1 MMVKTAPNM
10 ESPEEK
16 LQWIFNT
23 FDKGLTRIN
32 CFMTEEI
39 DFVSNNLKYFTD
51 GGGNIDD
58 DEVYGVVHTLF
69 KMIGKEISDDE
80 LDEIVDDIL
89 EKVDANGDGVIS
101 EKEFIENAMKSEF
114 LADVV
119 KNHT

>member
-16 LQWIFNT
+16 LKWIFNT
-23 FDKGLTRIN
+23 FDKGLTKIN

>member
-1 MMVKTAPNM
+1 M

>member
-1 MMVKTAPNM
+1 M

-16 LQWIFNT
+16 LKWIFNT

>member
-23 FDKGLTRIN
+23 FDKGLTKIN